1 MRTWA
6 LGALAALAGSTGW
19 LSGRLLLDPPSAG
32 ESRPVPSTASVA
44 RSDTE
49 LVVVYIGSSRCAAS
63 RRAEVIEAVRVA
75 VRVLRRTA
83 DSAGVRFRAV
93 GVAKE
98 IRARAGIDHL
108 ASVGAFD
115 EVAAGGSWHNL
126 TAHRYVWGEIPGVA
140 ATPQVIV
147 TLRKLVSPSKQD
159 PGVGY
164 AISSERLLARHVGVL
179 EIADWVGRGAKIP
192 PVWEHLD

>member
-19 LSGRLLLDPPSAG
+19 LSGRLFLGPPSAG
-32 ESRPVPSTASVA
+32 ESRPVPNAATVA
-44 RSDTE
+44 RSDRE
-49 LVVVYIGSSRCAAS
+49 LVVVHIGSSRCAAS
-63 RRAEVIEAVRVA
+63 RRAEVIEAVRIA
-75 VRVLRRTA
+75 MKVLRRTA
-83 DSAGVRFRAV
+83 DSSGLRFRAV

-98 IRARAGIDHL
+98 IHASAGIDHL
-108 ASVGAFD
+108 ASVGEFD
-115 EVAAGGSWHNL
+115 EVAAGGSWQNL

-147 TLRKLVSPSKQD
+147 TLRKVVSPSRQS

-164 AISSERLLARHVGVL
+164 AISSEHLLARHVGVL

-192 PVWEHLD
+192 LVSELLD